1 MSSDKNSTS
10 TPAPSPRTKPSSSST
25 SEMLTPSEIES
36 LRREMSESL
45 DYLLKKVEARKAE
58 REKAA
63 HKAA

>member
-10 TPAPSPRTKPSSSST
+10 TPALLPRTKPSSSST

-58 REKAA
+58 REKAG
-63 HKAA
+63 KAA